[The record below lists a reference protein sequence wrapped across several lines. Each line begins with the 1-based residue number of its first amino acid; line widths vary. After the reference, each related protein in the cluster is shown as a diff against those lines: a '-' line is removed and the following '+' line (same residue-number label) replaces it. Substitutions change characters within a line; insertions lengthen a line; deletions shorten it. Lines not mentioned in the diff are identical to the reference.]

1 MLVGL
6 RAAPVGLRA
15 APVGIVG
22 NLVVVVV
29 RVGSRGIAV
38 REIVVVVKTAGEAG
52 GDVEGLARM
61 DAEGLAGVDVAVVDA
76 AVVA

>member
-6 RAAPVGLRA
+6 QA

-29 RVGSRGIAV
+29 RVGSRGIAA

-52 GDVEGLARM
+52 GDAEGLARM
-61 DAEGLAGVDVAVVDA
+61 GAEGLTGAEVAVVDA
-76 AVVA
+76 AVVS

>member
-6 RAAPVGLRA
+6 RAAPVE
-15 APVGIVG
+15 IVG

-29 RVGSRGIAV
+29 RVGSRGIAA
-38 REIVVVVKTAGEAG
+38 RENVVVVKTAGEAG
-52 GDVEGLARM
+52 GDAEGLARM

-76 AVVA
+76 AGVV